1 MTGGALLYSAAQT
14 TGGEATMP
22 DLPKRT
28 LGRTGL
34 QVTTV
39 GYGAREL
46 RGVKRGGR
54 QISDED
60 AGRILNAVLDSG
72 INFIDTSIDFGL
84 SEEYIGRHISHRRD
98 EYYLASKCGDLAGWT
113 ETAKQPRAPHVF
125 TRDNIIAGVEQSL
138 RRMNTDH
145 LDVAQ
150 VHDSPSKEVLERGG
164 VIEAMQELQ
173 QQGKVRFIGMAGT
186 MPHLRD
192 HIAMGVFD
200 EFQIPYSCLER
211 QHEDVIS
218 EAARA
223 GAGIVIRGGAA
234 KGAPSDNDR
243 NRARG
248 ADAISI
254 WERAGLDDLLGD
266 MSRME
271 FVIRFTAT
279 HPNASTNIV
288 GTLNPNHL
296 AANLEAVV
304 RGPLR
309 PDVYEEAKRRLT
321 EVSAKPE

>member
-1 MTGGALLYSAAQT
+1 
-14 TGGEATMP
+14 MP

-34 QVTTV
+34 EVTTV

-46 RGVKRGGR
+46 RGGSRGR
-54 QISDED
+54 EISEED

-72 INFIDTSIDFGL
+72 INFIDTSIDYGL
-84 SEEYIGRHISHRRD
+84 SEERIGAHISHRRG

-113 ETAKQPRAPHVF
+113 ENERRASAPHLF
-125 TRDNIIAGVEQSL
+125 TRKNVIAGVEQSL
-138 RRMNTDH
+138 SRMKTDY
-145 LDVAQ
+145 LDLLQ
-150 VHDSPSKEVLERGG
+150 VHASPSKEVLEKGG
-164 VIEAMQELQ
+164 VVEAMQELQ
-173 QQGKVRFIGMAGT
+173 QQGKVRFIGMSST

-211 QHEDVIS
+211 QHEDAIS
-218 EAARA
+218 EAAKA

-234 KGAPSDNDR
+234 KGAPSYAGKVARGDER

-254 WERAGLDDLLGD
+254 WEKAGLDDLLGD

-271 FVIRFTAT
+271 FVLRFTAT
-279 HPNASTNIV
+279 HPDASTNIV
-288 GTLNPNHL
+288 GTINPDHL
-296 AANLEAVV
+296 AANIEAVA
-304 RGPLR
+304 RGPLP
-309 PDVYEEAKRRLT
+309 PDVYAEAKRRLADAG
-321 EVSAKPE
+321 AKPE